1 MKVLSVYK
9 VLQRTVV
16 FEYSQQ
22 IKLDLKIPALVISVI
37 TISEFDINLVFT
49 QWTLP

>member
-9 VLQRTVV
+9 ILQRTVV
-16 FEYSQQ
+16 LEYSQQ
-22 IKLDLKIPALVISVI
+22 VKLDLKIPALVISVI

>member
-1 MKVLSVYK
+1 MEALSVYK

-16 FEYSQQ
+16 LEYSQQ
-22 IKLDLKIPALVISVI
+22 IKLDLKITALVMS
-37 TISEFDINLVFT
+37 FHINLIFT

>member
-1 MKVLSVYK
+1 MEALSVYK

-16 FEYSQQ
+16 LEYSQQ
-22 IKLDLKIPALVISVI
+22 IKLDLKIPAL
-37 TISEFDINLVFT
+37 TISEFHINLIFT